1 MKVQPNR
8 LKEVAVDILKGLKA
22 TDEEAALVAEILVQA
37 DMRGTD
43 THGVHLLTLL
53 PDRVNAD
60 MIQIPTN
67 LKVIKEGETTTLIDG
82 GNGLGQFAV
91 HRAMT
96 INIQKAKKFGLGCTL
111 VRNTNNIGSLIYY
124 TLMAAQKGMVGIV
137 MGNAAAAM
145 SPWGG
150 TEAFFGTN
158 PISFA
163 APGGT
168 EGPVALDMSSSVVA
182 RGKIRLA
189 ERTKEP
195 IPLGWAYDA
204 TGAETTDPTAAMKGT
219 LVPIGGPKGFG
230 LALMV
235 DILAGLLSG
244 SKYGQDIK
252 TFHQLVGPTGVG
264 AFSLAIDIERF
275 MPLKQFNELIQA
287 YLVSIKSSKKAKGVS
302 RIYIPGERKFEKE
315 KQSLKEGIEI
325 SEGLAKNLNTLLEKV
340 KSPLRLT

>member
-8 LKEVAVDILKGLKA
+8 LKEVAIHILKGLNA

-53 PDRVNAD
+53 PDRVDAG

-82 GNGLGQFAV
+82 GNGLGQLAV
-91 HRAMT
+91 HRAMM
-96 INIQKAKKFGLGCTL
+96 INIQKAKKFGLGCSL
-111 VRNTNNIGSLIYY
+111 VRNTNNIGSLISY
-124 TLMAAQKGMVGIV
+124 TLMATQEGMIGIV
-137 MGNAAAAM
+137 MSNAAAAM

-158 PISFA
+158 PISIA
-163 APGGT
+163 VPGGA
-168 EGPVALDMSSSVVA
+168 EGSVALDMSSSVVA

-195 IPLGWAYDA
+195 IPLGWALDE
-204 TGAETTDPTAAMKGT
+204 TGAPTTDPTAAMKGT
-219 LVPIGGPKGFG
+219 LVPIGGPKGYG
-230 LALMV
+230 LALIV
-235 DILAGLLSG
+235 DILAGMLSG

-264 AFSLAIDIERF
+264 VFSLAIDIERF
-275 MPLKQFNELIQA
+275 MTHQQFNELIQA
-287 YLVSIKSSKKAKGVS
+287 YLASIKGSKKAKGVS

-315 KQSLKEGIEI
+315 KQSLREGIEI
-325 SEGLAKNLNTLLEKV
+325 SPGLAKNLNQLLEKV